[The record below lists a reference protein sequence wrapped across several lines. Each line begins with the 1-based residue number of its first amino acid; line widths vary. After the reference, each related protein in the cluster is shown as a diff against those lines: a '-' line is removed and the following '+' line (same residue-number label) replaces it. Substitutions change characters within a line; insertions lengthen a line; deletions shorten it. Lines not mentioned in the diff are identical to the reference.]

1 MAQHILTAGP
11 PDAEAD
17 EPPAVVDSGEALKVL
32 GALMQ
37 QVRLAAPPVRS
48 LALYPIP
55 CPVPGP
61 ALRFALYALRPCAP
75 GSRTP
80 WMSHMLHNL
89 VMAIINIFRYPR
101 LSNKL

>member
-48 LALYPIP
+48 LALYLSGPWP
-55 CPVPGP
+55 YTLYPVRSLAQHC
-61 ALRFALYALRPCAP
+61 ALRC
-75 GSRTP
+75 TP
-80 WMSHMLHNL
+80 
-89 VMAIINIFRYPR
+89 
-101 LSNKL
+101 